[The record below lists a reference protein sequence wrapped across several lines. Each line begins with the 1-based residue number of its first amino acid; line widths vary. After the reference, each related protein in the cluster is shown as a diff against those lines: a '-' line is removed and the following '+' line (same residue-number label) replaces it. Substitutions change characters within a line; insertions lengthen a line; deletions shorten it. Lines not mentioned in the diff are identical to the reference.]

1 MEHLFVVEED
11 IGVDPL
17 QLLEDIGELA
27 NGTDMITKG
36 QGGYRHFDH
45 SL

>member
-17 QLLEDIGELA
+17 QLFEDVDEFA
-27 NGTDMITKG
+27 NGTDMVTKG
-36 QGGYRHFDH
+36 QGGCR
-45 SL
+45 LT